1 MDEEQFLLPEDDNL
15 EELLRQRLMAQQ
27 QQQQMGVGAG
37 GAVGAGLAGFGALL
51 AGRDPQAATQ
61 SVLNTSQQMQQNAL
75 RAKALESQ
83 ATLGALRNISQER
96 MRKEQMQNALDRI
109 AEQNKFKQEE
119 FDRRF
124 PLESAEKARRAGIV
138 AQSQQD
144 LAKIRG
150 DLQSQLAE
158 RGYEFKGTESAA
170 DRALREKLETEK
182 LKQARDLKE
191 KELGIKQQS
200 VSQKGSG
207 KGAKGVD
214 VFGYEILDGAQ
225 PTDQDAKKVKQFSSG
240 MQSANVAID
249 RIKDMVKKY
258 GVRSLPFSEG
268 RSMLSGAT
276 NQLVI
281 SAKEAAN
288 LGALAGP
295 DMEIVLGMIGDPA
308 GAKAA
313 ALGDEAYLRVIDTAQ
328 RLMNEKHAAEVRAY
342 GFAPKTAFKSSGS
355 TQKAGPDKQAVINEM
370 RRRGLVK

>member
-1 MDEEQFLLPEDDNL
+1 MDEEQLLLPEEDNL
-15 EELLRQRLMAQQ
+15 EELLRQRLLAQQ
-27 QQQQMGVGAG
+27 QQQQLGVGAG

-96 MRKEQMQNALDRI
+96 MRKEQMQNAIDKQARDFENKMSYWKETYPTISADQMQRAAVI
-109 AEQNKFKQEE
+109 AQNAKEISE
-119 FDRRF
+119 
-124 PLESAEKARRAGIV
+124 AKARRE
-138 AQSQQD
+138 
-144 LAKIRG
+144 
-150 DLQSQLAE
+150 AE
-158 RGYEFKGTESAA
+158 QKEKDYQFKGSESAA
-170 DRALREKLETEK
+170 DRALREKLESDR
-182 LKQARDLKE
+182 LKQNKELRE

-268 RSMLSGAT
+268 RSMLSGAA

-313 ALGDEAYLRVIDTAQ
+313 ALGDEAYLRVLDTAQ
-328 RLMNEKHAAEVRAY
+328 RLMNEKHSAEVRAY